1 MKRIVCML
9 AFALSVWS
17 VQAADINNI
26 SNAFKEGNAQ
36 SLSSAMDKEVD
47 MALLGSSKK
56 CKGEEAVALL
66 ASFFKKHKPAG
77 FTVVHHADKQ
87 DTGFFVAKLPTE
99 GGQYRVNVTYRA
111 EGNKVFIQSIRIE

>member
-56 CKGEEAVALL
+56 
-66 ASFFKKHKPAG
+66 
-77 FTVVHHADKQ
+77 
-87 DTGFFVAKLPTE
+87 
-99 GGQYRVNVTYRA
+99 
-111 EGNKVFIQSIRIE
+111 